1 MKIQP
6 LYFLPCSGILVSMG
20 GWAKGKDRDNVA
32 QRPVLCCAEQER
44 LWCAQ
49 RHQAVASS
57 LLSYPI
63 SELGII
69 IITSFTG
76 GQCGLMS

>member
-1 MKIQP
+1 
-6 LYFLPCSGILVSMG
+6 MG
-20 GWAKGKDRDNVA
+20 GWAKGKDRESVS
-32 QRPVLCCAEQER
+32 QRPVLCCAEQEW
-44 LWCAQ
+44 LQYAQ
-49 RHQAVASS
+49 NHQAVALS

-63 SELGII
+63 FELGVI

>member
-6 LYFLPCSGILVSMG
+6 VYFPPSSGILVSMG
-20 GWAKGKDRDNVA
+20 GWAKEKDRENVA
-32 QRPVLCCAEQER
+32 QRPGLPHAR
-44 LWCAQ
+44 
-49 RHQAVASS
+49 RHQEEALS